1 MKYIIKLSFFR
12 NMNIVFYFTYKKFSI
27 SKANEKEK
35 NQQFLHLDNWHS
47 STIFNRL
54 LLYYFLLSLL
64 HLLFYFISFKIIW
77 INLNH
82 MNYYFFLQSLFKKKI
97 KNIYLY
103 LSISNIFLF
112 PSILYT
118 HSMQNT
124 LPYKTIP
131 NNPIERSISWYQPQ
145 TNLGVRMQ
153 SFNNYR
159 FSNFKELAHTIL
171 RKYRTNLSTQNKT
184 VTKGRRDQRG
194 AHNN

>member
-82 MNYYFFLQSLFKKKI
+82 MNYYFFLQSLFKKKKLKTFI
-97 KNIYLY
+97 SIYLFQTSFY
-103 LSISNIFLF
+103 FLQSYIHIQCRILSHTK
-112 PSILYT
+112 PS
-118 HSMQNT
+118 Q
-124 LPYKTIP
+124 TIP
-131 NNPIERSISWYQPQ
+131 SSVQSADTNHKQILAYGCNRSTITASRTSKNWRTRSYESIERIFQ
-145 TNLGVRMQ
+145 
-153 SFNNYR
+153 
-159 FSNFKELAHTIL
+159 
-171 RKYRTNLSTQNKT
+171 RK
-184 VTKGRRDQRG
+184 TKP
-194 AHNN
+194 

>member
-1 MKYIIKLSFFR
+1 MKYIIKWSFFR

-112 PSILYT
+112 PSILYI

-131 NNPIERSISWYQPQ
+131 NNPI
-145 TNLGVRMQ
+145 
-153 SFNNYR
+153 
-159 FSNFKELAHTIL
+159 
-171 RKYRTNLSTQNKT
+171 
-184 VTKGRRDQRG
+184 
-194 AHNN
+194 